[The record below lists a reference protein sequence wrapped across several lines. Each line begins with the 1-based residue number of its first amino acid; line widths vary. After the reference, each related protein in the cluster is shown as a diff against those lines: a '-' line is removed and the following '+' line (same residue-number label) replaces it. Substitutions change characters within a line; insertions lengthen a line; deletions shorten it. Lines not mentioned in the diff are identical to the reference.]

1 MKKLYNKI
9 LVILLATIIT
19 QILTSC
25 LSYSF
30 TGGSVPLNVTTVT
43 VYNIENRAPLIEPNL
58 DFKFT
63 EALKDIISGNTAL
76 NMVDAKGDVIFSGH
90 ITKYDITPIAI
101 TSSGAQG
108 GQAQQNRL
116 TVAMTIEYVDTK
128 NETNSFTQEFSAY
141 EDFAASQSLISV
153 KDALIENIIKTIT
166 QNIYNR
172 AFANW

>member
-9 LVILLATIIT
+9 LVLLIALIFAQTT
-19 QILTSC
+19 NSC

-30 TGGSVPLNVTTVT
+30 TGGSVPLNVTTAT
-43 VYNIENRAPLIEPNL
+43 VYNIENRASLIEPNL

-63 EALKDIISGNTAL
+63 EALKDIISSNTAL
-76 NMVDAKGDVIFSGH
+76 NMVDAKGDVIFSGF
-90 ITKYDITPIAI
+90 ITKYDIIPIAI

-116 TVAMTIEYVDTK
+116 TISINIEYLDTK
-128 NETNSFTQEFSAY
+128 NETNSFKEEFSAY

-153 KDALIENIIKTIT
+153 KDSLIENIIKTIT